1 MLWRPVELQ
10 KTTFDREFLGV
21 LRNKSVTP
29 GDVQFSNP
37 PVDDLRRVSP
47 LGTTAVATPPGS
59 PLLDPSLARD
69 IVQETLATPREAA
82 PPASRW
88 TDFFHPFRKHRA
100 KSVDTTI
107 NSE

>member
-1 MLWRPVELQ
+1 MQTAFTQGVKELAG
-10 KTTFDREFLGV
+10 TAPATATGG
-21 LRNKSVTP
+21 TA
-29 GDVQFSNP
+29 GDVRFGNP
-37 PVDDLRRVSP
+37 PVDDLRPVSP
-47 LGTTAVATPPGS
+47 LGTTAVAPLPGS

-88 TDFFHPFRKHRA
+88 TNLLHPFRKHRA
-100 KSVDTTI
+100 KFVDTTI